1 MGRVGAQYPREG
13 ALLVDIN
20 KDILEANS
28 NLKAASKEV
37 GRQGGQIDNT
47 LEKLEEAKQD
57 IKSSDQTMNSIIRR
71 KKIFKM
77 FLYGV
82 IGLEILAIIASIL
95 SKIFRKK

>member
-1 MGRVGAQYPREG
+1 MSLEYQG

-28 NLKAASKEV
+28 NLKVASNEV
-37 GRQGGQIDNT
+37 SRQGGQIDNT
-47 LEKLEEAKQD
+47 LEKLEEAKQN

>member
-1 MGRVGAQYPREG
+1 MSLEYQG

-28 NLKAASKEV
+28 NLKVASNEV
-37 GRQGGQIDNT
+37 SRQGGQIDNT
-47 LEKLEEAKQD
+47 LEKLVEAKQD
-57 IKSSDQTMNSIIRR
+57 IKTSDQAMNSIIRR

-82 IGLEILAIIASIL
+82 IGLEILAIIISIL

>member
-1 MGRVGAQYPREG
+1 MSLEYQG

-47 LEKLEEAKQD
+47 LEKLEEAKQN

>member
-1 MGRVGAQYPREG
+1 MSLEYQG

>member
-1 MGRVGAQYPREG
+1 MSLEYQG

-77 FLYGV
+77 FLYGI

-95 SKIFRKK
+95 SKLFRKK

>member
-1 MGRVGAQYPREG
+1 MSLEYQG

-28 NLKAASKEV
+28 NLKTASNEV
-37 GRQGGQIDNT
+37 NRQGGQIDNT
-47 LEKLEEAKQD
+47 LDKLEEGKKN

-71 KKIFKM
+71 KKIFKL

-82 IGLEILAIIASIL
+82 IGLEILAIIFSIL
-95 SKIFRKK
+95 SKVFRKKK

>member
-1 MGRVGAQYPREG
+1 MSLEYQQ

-20 KDILEANS
+20 KDIIETNI
-28 NLKAASKEV
+28 NLKDASHEV
-37 GRQGGQIDNT
+37 NRQGGQIDNT

-71 KKIFKM
+71 KRIYKL

-82 IGLEILAIIASIL
+82 IGLEIIGIFITLLA
-95 SKIFRKK
+95 KIFG

>member
-1 MGRVGAQYPREG
+1 MSLEYQG

-28 NLKAASKEV
+28 NLKTASNEV
-37 GRQGGQIDNT
+37 NRQGGKIDNT
-47 LEKLEEAKQD
+47 LDKLEEGRKN

-71 KKIFKM
+71 KKIFKL

-82 IGLEILAIIASIL
+82 IGLEVLAIIFSIL
-95 SKIFRKK
+95 SKVFRKK